1 MKDAKLMLDTI
12 ARRRTVHRFEDREVD
27 QGILEQVLE
36 TAMFAPTRFGQRPWH
51 FLVVREPALKAR
63 LIELLEPRRGL
74 AGNPVLVAV
83 ALDADVPSLVVQ
95 VDAAA
100 ATQTLLLA
108 ATAVGLGSAW
118 IGSPD
123 DADWK
128 LAVGELLAA
137 VKAPPGIKVAS
148 VVALGWP
155 AEELPA
161 HDPDETYEQAR
172 VNFDVWHRTEGVATD

>member
-1 MKDAKLMLDTI
+1 MKDAELMLDTI
-12 ARRRTVHRFEDREVD
+12 LRRRTAHRFLDREVNKEV
-27 QGILEQVLE
+27 LEQVLE

-51 FLVVREPALKAR
+51 FLVVREPALRQR
-63 LIELLEPRRGL
+63 LIDLLEPRYGL
-74 AGNPVLVAV
+74 AGSPVLVAV
-83 ALDADVPSLVVQ
+83 ALDADVPSLAVQ
-95 VDAAA
+95 VDASAG
-100 ATQTLLLA
+100 TETLLIA
-108 ATAVGLGSAW
+108 ATAMGLGSAW

-161 HDPDETYEQAR
+161 HDPAQTYEQKR
-172 VNFDVWHRTEGVATD
+172 VSYDVWHRTEG